1 MPPPAAC
8 AARSADMRYA
18 RRAMSSI
25 HAKRPTRGHAC
36 AAFRTLLLAA
46 GLALLATGCATP
58 FTAADVP
65 LAQPP
70 IVSDR
75 APERPLKESYS
86 LYNNTTKVGLAA
98 LQPLVPAYAGAGR
111 LLASW
116 NPHPKGVAGR
126 PTFVVV
132 HGGHGLVP
140 GNFATALWLRDALG
154 ANVLLLDSYWSR
166 GREENW
172 ATWTPFGANMRA
184 LDAIAAARWLRD
196 NRALDPTRIF
206 LYGDSQGGWTVLRTF
221 TDEPFLRSQVSGLYR
236 AGIALYPNC
245 IADGSLHRPALS
257 PYIAPVIVF
266 TGGRDTATPIEPC
279 DRAALT
285 RAAQWHHYPDQT
297 HGWDTANR
305 GAHTPAV
312 DGECGKAMNVYN
324 RFAVCR
330 SDATTNDMRRRIA
343 AFIDSLKPVD
353 AR

>member
-1 MPPPAAC
+1 MPSTRPSVRSRPGPRLHAAGALCKAALAVAVTVFVAGC
-8 AARSADMRYA
+8 AA
-18 RRAMSSI
+18 
-25 HAKRPTRGHAC
+25 
-36 AAFRTLLLAA
+36 
-46 GLALLATGCATP
+46 P
-58 FTAADVP
+58 FTAADEP

-70 IVSDR
+70 IVVDR
-75 APERPLKESYS
+75 APERPLKGSYS
-86 LYNNTTKVGLAA
+86 LYNNTRKVGLAA

-116 NPHPKGVAGR
+116 NPHPRGVAGR

-140 GNFATALWLRDALG
+140 TNFATALWLRDALG
-154 ANVLLLDSYWSR
+154 ANVMVLDSYWSR

-172 ATWTPFGANMRA
+172 ATWTAFGANMRA

-196 NRALDPTRIF
+196 TAAVDPARIF

-221 TDEPFLRSQVSGLYR
+221 TDEPFLRSQVAGLYR
-236 AGIALYPNC
+236 GGIALYPNC
-245 IADGSLHRPALS
+245 VADGSLAQPALG
-257 PYIAPVIVF
+257 PYVAPVIVF
-266 TGGRDTATPIEPC
+266 TGGRDTATPIQPC
-279 DRAALT
+279 DRAVFT
-285 RAAQWHHYPDQT
+285 RAAQWHHYADQT

-330 SDATTNDMRRRIA
+330 SDATTSDMRRRIA
-343 AFIDSLKPVD
+343 AFIDGLETQG
-353 AR
+353 R